1 MHLAAKIL
9 ISVSVSV
16 LAVASAPSAFADPPG
31 VIQVK
36 PPDRHEPPGNVEIH
50 IPRDV
55 TFHLNIR
62 ITAPW
67 ASITTAPRTTN
78 ERA

>member
-36 PPDRHEPPGNVEIH
+36 PPDRHESPGNVEIH
-50 IPRDV
+50 VPRDV
-55 TFHLNIR
+55 TFPPQYPDYGAMGIHHHG
-62 ITAPW
+62 A
-67 ASITTAPRTTN
+67 AHHK
-78 ERA
+78 